1 MIQIDPEKKAFWTAQ
16 RFDKTQNFAAVTVH
30 LTLMIFL
37 AFVIQWVIP
46 YHLRFSVIVKY
57 MSYIS

>member
-1 MIQIDPEKKAFWTAQ
+1 MIQTDPEKRRYQLSDKA
-16 RFDKTQNFAAVTVH
+16 QNFAAVTVH

-46 YHLRFSVIVKY
+46 YHLRFSVFVKY
-57 MSYIS
+57 ISYIS